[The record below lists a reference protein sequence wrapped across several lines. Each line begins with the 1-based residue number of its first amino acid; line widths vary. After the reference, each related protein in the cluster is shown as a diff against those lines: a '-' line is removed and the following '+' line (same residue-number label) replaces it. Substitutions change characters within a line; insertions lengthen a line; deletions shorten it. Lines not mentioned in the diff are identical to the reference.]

1 MNMSLTSSA
10 IEARVS
16 AVLSEFLIDD
26 QAGASPAGA
35 TDVSW
40 PAKNIPS

>member
-1 MNMSLTSSA
+1 MNPTNSA

-40 PAKNIPS
+40 PAESLPS